1 MEEIKNGEGKFIFC
15 CGEEKRRKLI
25 GKGKHIFAEEKKNKV
40 VKGGNIWRRNIYFCG
55 GEGKEKKNGNGNI
68 YFAKQNILHFV
79 ILVIFVIFVIFWYPP
94 SYLECKSRLDSDYIA
109 HCWCFSYSLDVIVFS
124 SYL

>member
-40 VKGGNIWRRNIYFCG
+40 VKGGNICRRNIYFCG
-55 GEGKEKKNGNGNI
+55 GEGKEKKMEMEI
-68 YFAKQNILHFV
+68 YILPSRIFC
-79 ILVIFVIFVIFWYPP
+79 IL
-94 SYLECKSRLDSDYIA
+94 
-109 HCWCFSYSLDVIVFS
+109 
-124 SYL
+124 